1 MKYPALFL
9 TLCLSMASLPGEI
22 SDPWVQA
29 DAIVASIQ
37 EPRIPDREFP
47 VALAGDGE
55 TDDLPAL
62 QAAVD
67 QCSRDG
73 GGVIRL
79 GEGTYY
85 LRGPL
90 VLKSGVR
97 LHLAEGAHLKFSGI
111 PEDFLPPVFTRW
123 EGVEIYNYSP
133 MIYARNAWDIAIT
146 GPGVVD
152 GNAKD
157 TFATWRPKQ
166 KPKQHETRE
175 RGDSGFPV
183 FERVYGEGDFLRPS
197 FVQFI
202 GCNRV
207 LIDGPTFNDSPFW
220 IIHPV
225 YCEDVIVRNATIDSH
240 RLNNDGVDPDSCN
253 RVLIENCVFD
263 TGDDA
268 VAIKAGRDG
277 DARDRGV
284 LCENIVI
291 RNNELLDV
299 HNAIAIGSE
308 MSAGVR
314 NVFIENNR
322 VRSARNLVYFK
333 SNLDRGGFIENV
345 FVRDFEA
352 GTATYALIRFQTNY
366 HSHRG
371 GHHPPVFRN
380 FRIDD
385 VSAERATKYG
395 VIIEGHEDAPITGV
409 VLRNVSID
417 EAEIPVHV
425 NPWDQVTFEN
435 VVINGETRKP
445 VNLPPDQLEPVGY

>member
-9 TLCLSMASLPGEI
+9 FLCLSMASLPGEV
-22 SDPWVQA
+22 SDPWAQA

-67 QCSRDG
+67 QCSREG

-79 GEGTYY
+79 GEGTFY

-133 MIYARNAWDIAIT
+133 MIYARHARDIAIT

-166 KPKQHETRE
+166 KPKQQETRE

-183 FERVYGEGDFLRPS
+183 FKRVYGEGDFLRPS
-197 FVQFI
+197 LVQFI
-202 GCNRV
+202 ACNRV

-308 MSAGVR
+308 MSGAVR

-322 VRSARNLVYFK
+322 VRSARNLLYFK

-385 VSAERATKYG
+385 VSAERSTKYG

-409 VLRNVSID
+409 VLNNVSID
-417 EAEIPVHV
+417 EASIPVHV

-445 VNLPPDQLEPVGY
+445 VTLPADQLEPVGY